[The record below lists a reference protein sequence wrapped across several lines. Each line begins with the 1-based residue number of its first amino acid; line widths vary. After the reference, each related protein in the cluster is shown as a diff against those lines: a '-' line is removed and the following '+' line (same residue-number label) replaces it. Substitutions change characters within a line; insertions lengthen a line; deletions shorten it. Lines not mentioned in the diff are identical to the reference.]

1 MIQYKTVGGN
11 MQIFKEEKVDIEDA
25 LGNLKSAIL
34 SYIPFLNLIPYFKKT
49 DSPFVEFHSKQGV
62 TLFIFEMIYGIL
74 SFIFMQIKIPV
85 CEWGMCNKHTPIY
98 IIIPLVIL
106 GLIMLTDN
114 IIGLYNVITKKQRTL
129 PIIGF
134 LFN

>member
-1 MIQYKTVGGN
+1 
-11 MQIFKEEKVDIEDA
+11 
-25 LGNLKSAIL
+25 
-34 SYIPFLNLIPYFKKT
+34 
-49 DSPFVEFHSKQGV
+49 
-62 TLFIFEMIYGIL
+62 
-74 SFIFMQIKIPV
+74 MQIKIPV
-85 CEWGMCNKHTPIY
+85 CEWGTCNKHTPIY

-106 GLIMLTDN
+106 GLIMLTYN

>member
-62 TLFIFEMIYGIL
+62 TLFSSSYDMNNYTIFPQQFEEQY
-74 SFIFMQIKIPV
+74 
-85 CEWGMCNKHTPIY
+85 
-98 IIIPLVIL
+98 
-106 GLIMLTDN
+106 
-114 IIGLYNVITKKQRTL
+114 LYT
-129 PIIGF
+129 
-134 LFN
+134 